1 MSERI
6 IEGVRLTNPDKILW
20 PDQGTTKSELAE
32 HYLAVADRM
41 LPHVRGRPLTLVR
54 WAEGRETEKGGVYLR
69 HAKAWGPS
77 ALRRV

>member
-6 IEGVRLTNPDKILW
+6 IEGVRLTSPDKILW

-41 LPHVRGRPLTLVR
+41 LPHVARRAGRAP
-54 WAEGRETEKGGVYLR
+54 
-69 HAKAWGPS
+69 PP
-77 ALRRV
+77 